1 MKVDISIGKVRI
13 RGEKGSAHNQ
23 LRYELYTE
31 AFNRIE
37 KGLQNGRYFEV
48 IALDKSTSV

>member
-1 MKVDISIGKVRI
+1 MKLDISSCKVRI
-13 RGEKGSAHNQ
+13 RAEKGSAHNQ

-37 KGLQNGRYFEV
+37 KGLQDGRYFEV
-48 IALDKSTSV
+48 IALDKSKSV